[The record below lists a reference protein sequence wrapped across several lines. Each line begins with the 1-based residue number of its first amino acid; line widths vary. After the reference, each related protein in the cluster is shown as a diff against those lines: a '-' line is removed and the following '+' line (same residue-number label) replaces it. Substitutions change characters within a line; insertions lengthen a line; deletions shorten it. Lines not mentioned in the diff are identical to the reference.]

1 MVPPIAPPAKELT
14 VVRNVRL
21 INYSGTA
28 RSAGVLQGLKGS
40 PIQDVK
46 FENCK
51 VTAQSGLVLENVKD
65 PDLGGLELKVA
76 EGEPILHGAPA
87 ARPPGASVDP
97 AGTLPSPVKPNP

>member
-1 MVPPIAPPAKELT
+1 MVPPLAPPAKDLT

-40 PIQDVK
+40 PIQDLK
-46 FENCK
+46 FEHCQ

-65 PDLGGLELKVA
+65 PDLAGLELKVA
-76 EGEPILHGAPA
+76 EGEPIIHGVAA
-87 ARPPGASVDP
+87 ARPPGP
-97 AGTLPSPVKPNP
+97 P